1 MPQHEE
7 HCLHSEKRYG
17 VRGDEIH
24 TWIDE
29 PSQIS
34 GGSHRN
40 YRHDLNSLPTAIQ
53 IFGKIYGAE
62 MVENIFLDHLKA
74 DSEENRK
81 REQQLQDNSLD
92 NPNLWTQEDDNF
104 LWLNFMKKS
113 DEELESE
120 LKVKSKSAILKR
132 RKYLGLIR
140 PKVINRTRHN
150 LKVQRL
156 VFKLERCQKFFLTI
170 EINGGKNDIDFGMT
184 GSKNKTI
191 IRDGYGYRGLERVF
205 DGKTLEFVP
214 EVSDNYSFYFSNAF
228 SVITKKDVLV
238 SYHLENGKEVKLH
251 FGL

>member
-17 VRGDEIH
+17 IRGDEIH

-81 REQQLQDNSLD
+81 HEATTSR
-92 NPNLWTQEDDNF
+92 
-104 LWLNFMKKS
+104 
-113 DEELESE
+113 
-120 LKVKSKSAILKR
+120 
-132 RKYLGLIR
+132 
-140 PKVINRTRHN
+140 
-150 LKVQRL
+150 
-156 VFKLERCQKFFLTI
+156 
-170 EINGGKNDIDFGMT
+170 
-184 GSKNKTI
+184 
-191 IRDGYGYRGLERVF
+191 
-205 DGKTLEFVP
+205 
-214 EVSDNYSFYFSNAF
+214 
-228 SVITKKDVLV
+228 
-238 SYHLENGKEVKLH
+238 
-251 FGL
+251 